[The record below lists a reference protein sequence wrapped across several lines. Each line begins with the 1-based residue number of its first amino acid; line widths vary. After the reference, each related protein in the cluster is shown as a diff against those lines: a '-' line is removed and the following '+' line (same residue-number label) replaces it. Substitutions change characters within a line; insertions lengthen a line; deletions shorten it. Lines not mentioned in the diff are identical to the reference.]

1 MFRYTW
7 RLTAITA
14 AAVLAAA
21 TMQPAAARVRAQ
33 ATLQVIAQGLDN
45 PRGLNF
51 GPEGNLYVA
60 EAGTGGSGPCFT
72 TSEPAFVCYGATGA
86 ITRLN
91 PSVPGS
97 QTRIITGLPS
107 LAPPPGAQGAGA
119 RASGPQDVGFQGRG
133 NGYVT
138 IGLGSNP
145 ASRIDLGSVGAQFGQ
160 LLRFQPN
167 GKYKFDADLAAFEG
181 LANPDGVQIDS
192 NPCGLLRLPGRQ
204 VYTDAGG
211 NALNAV
217 AANGSISNLAVFP
230 TRNMQNPFAPPGVMV
245 PMQAV
250 PTTVTTGPDGALY
263 VGQLTGFPFP
273 QGGARVY
280 RVPEA
285 GGTPDIY
292 ADGFTNIIDIAFGP
306 DGSLYV
312 LEIYANGLLSGDETG
327 ALIRVAK
334 DGTKTTIASEGLVTP
349 GGVAVGPD
357 GALYVTNHAISPGG
371 GEVLK
376 IVP

>member
-1 MFRYTW
+1 MLRHAW
-7 RLTAITA
+7 RLTTVAAGA
-14 AAVLAAA
+14 AAVVALIA
-21 TMQPAAARVRAQ
+21 PAAARLHAQ

-107 LAPPPGAQGAGA
+107 LAPPPDDADAGA
-119 RASGPQDVGFQGRG
+119 RAGGAVDVGFQGRG
-133 NGYVT
+133 TGYIT
-138 IGLGSNP
+138 IGLGADP
-145 ASRIDLGSVGAQFGQ
+145 AARLDLGSVGAQFGH
-160 LLRFQPN
+160 LVRFQPN
-167 GKYKFDADLAAFEG
+167 GKYKFDTDLSAFEA
-181 LANPDGVQIDS
+181 LANPDGVQVDS
-192 NPCGLLRLPGRQ
+192 NPYGLLALAGRQ
-204 VYTDAGG
+204 VFTDAGG

-217 AANGSISNLAVFP
+217 AANGSISNLAIFP
-230 TRNMQNPFAPPGVMV
+230 TRDVQNPFAPPGVTV

-250 PTTVTTGPDGALY
+250 PTAVTTGPDGALY

-273 QGGARVY
+273 PGGARVY
-280 RVPEA
+280 RIPAA
-285 GGTPDIY
+285 GGTPEIY
-292 ADGFTNIIDIAFGP
+292 ADGFTNIIDIAFAP

-312 LEIYANGLLSGDETG
+312 LEIYANGMLSGDQTG
-327 ALIRVAK
+327 ALIRVAA
-334 DGTKTTIASEGLVTP
+334 DGTRTTIASEGLVTP

-357 GALYVTNHAISPGG
+357 GALYVTNHSISPGG
-371 GEVLK
+371 GEVVR

>member
-1 MFRYTW
+1 MLRHAW
-7 RLTAITA
+7 RLTAVAAAA
-14 AAVLAAA
+14 AAVVALID
-21 TMQPAAARVRAQ
+21 PAAARLQAQ

-91 PSVPGS
+91 PAVPGS
-97 QTRIITGLPS
+97 QTRIVTGLPS
-107 LAPPPGAQGAGA
+107 FAPPPGSEGAGT
-119 RASGPQDVGFQGRG
+119 RAGGPADVDFQGRG

-138 IGLGSNP
+138 VGLGADP
-145 ASRIDLGSVGAQFGQ
+145 ASRVDLGTVGSQ
-160 LLRFQPN
+160 LGRLVRFQPN
-167 GKYKFDADLAAFEG
+167 GRFTFEADLAAFEG
-181 LANPDGVQIDS
+181 LANPDGGLPDS
-192 NPCGLLRLPGRQ
+192 NPYGLLALPGRQ
-204 VYTDAGG
+204 VFTDAGG

-230 TRNMQNPFAPPGVMV
+230 TRSMQNPFAPPGVMV

-273 QGGARVY
+273 VGGARVY
-280 RVPEA
+280 RVPAA
-285 GGTPDIY
+285 GGTPEIY
-292 ADGFTNIIDIAFGP
+292 ADGFTNIIDIAFAP

-312 LEIYANGLLSGDETG
+312 LEIFANGLLSGDETG
-327 ALIRVAK
+327 ALIRVAA
-334 DGTKTTIASEGLVTP
+334 DGTKTTIASEGLVMP
-349 GGVAVGPD
+349 GGVAIGPD
-357 GALYVTNHAISPGG
+357 GALYVTNHSISPGG
-371 GEVLK
+371 GEVVK